1 MTMRVKW
8 FVLSALLIILIT
20 VVLSGAASAGVLSY
34 SLGWWK
40 VDGGGGTSIGG
51 GYTLSGTLGQADA
64 NVLTGGEYTLSG
76 GFWPGGET
84 VVDYRYI
91 HLPLILK

>member
-8 FVLSALLIILIT
+8 LVLSALLIILIT
-20 VVLSGAASAGVLSY
+20 VILSGAASADVLSY
-34 SLGWWK
+34 SLDWWT
-40 VDGGGGTSIGG
+40 VDGGGGTSSGG
-51 GYTLSGTLGQADA
+51 DYALSGTVGQADA

>member
-1 MTMRVKW
+1 MTMREKW
-8 FVLSALLIILIT
+8 LVLSALVIILIT
-20 VVLSGAASAGVLSY
+20 GILSGAASADVLSY
-34 SLGWWK
+34 SLDWWT

-51 GYTLSGTLGQADA
+51 DYALSGTVGQADA
-64 NVLTGGEYTLSG
+64 NVLTGDEYTLSG

>member
-1 MTMRVKW
+1 MRVKW
-8 FVLSALLIILIT
+8 LILSALLIILIT
-20 VVLSGAASAGVLSY
+20 VILSGAASADVLSY
-34 SLGWWK
+34 SLDWWT
-40 VDGGGGTSIGG
+40 VDGGGGTSSGG
-51 GYTLSGTLGQADA
+51 NYALRGTVGQADA

-91 HLPLILK
+91 RLPLILK